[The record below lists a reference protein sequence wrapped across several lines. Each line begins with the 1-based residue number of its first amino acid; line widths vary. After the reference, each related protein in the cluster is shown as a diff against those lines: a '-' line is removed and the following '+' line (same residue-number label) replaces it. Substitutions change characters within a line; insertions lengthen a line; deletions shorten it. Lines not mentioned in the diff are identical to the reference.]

1 MDQIQPPTPAQR
13 PRRRGAQRVE
23 RAAELAARERKAVF
37 LPQPPA
43 ARRIIRR
50 IGDGKI
56 KASGR
61 DLRVRLPKISADDRK
76 PVCKTVPPRVFL
88 RLPRRLRLDLDAA
101 DTSGRAA
108 SQQQKPQRPAAAA
121 KIQPAPAGIPA
132 EIRQHHRV
140 GADAEL
146 RVWDRHADAAE

>member
-1 MDQIQPPTPAQR
+1 M
-13 PRRRGAQRVE
+13 
-23 RAAELAARERKAVF
+23 
-37 LPQPPA
+37 
-43 ARRIIRR
+43 
-50 IGDGKI
+50 
-56 KASGR
+56 
-61 DLRVRLPKISADDRK
+61 RLPKISADDRK

-108 SQQQKPQRPAAAA
+108 SQQQKPQRPAATA